1 MTQLV
6 WDAVGNRRYET
17 GVDKGVLYI
26 PDGSGNYT
34 EGYAWN
40 GLTKVTEKPTGASP
54 NKQYA
59 NNQLYLNLLST
70 ELFECDIEAFTYPD
84 AWAQCDGTQEPEP
97 GVAIGQ
103 QTRHPFG
110 LSYRTR
116 IGNDTDST
124 DFGYKIH
131 LVYNALAAPSQKDF
145 SSINDNP
152 SATAF
157 SWSVSTTPT
166 NVAGY
171 KPTATLTIDS
181 TKVSST
187 ALTTLEDKLY
197 GTSGVDAALPS
208 PAEVLAIFAG
218 TVIVVTAT
226 APTYDAPTHVITIP
240 TEAGITYY
248 ANGVEVPSG
257 ALPAITTD
265 TVVTAEPNAG
275 YTLTPNTVNEWGYIY
290 P

>member
-1 MTQLV
+1 MTKLL

-26 PDGSGNYT
+26 PDGSGKYT

-40 GLTKVTEKPTGASP
+40 GLTKVTEKPTGATP

-84 AWAQCDGTQEPEP
+84 AWAQCDGSAEPEA

-103 QTRHPFG
+103 QTRKPFG
-110 LSYRTR
+110 LAYRTL
-116 IGNDTDST
+116 IGNDTDGT

-131 LVYNALAAPSQKDF
+131 LVYSALAAPSQKDF
-145 SSINDNP
+145 SSVNDNP
-152 SATAF
+152 AATAL
-157 SWSVSTTPT
+157 SWSVSTTPVPVT
-166 NVAGY
+166 GY
-171 KPTATLTIDS
+171 KPTATLVIDS
-181 TKVSST
+181 TKVNPT

-197 GTSGVDAALPS
+197 GTAGVDAALPS
-208 PAEVLAIFAG
+208 PDEVLAIFAG
-218 TVIVVTAT
+218 TVTVVTAT
-226 APTYDAPTHVITIP
+226 PPTYDVPSHTITIP
-240 TEAGITYY
+240 TETGVTYY
-248 ANGVEVPSG
+248 INGVAQVAG
-257 ALPAITTD
+257 AVVITSD
-265 TVVTAEPNAG
+265 TVVVAEPNSG
-275 YTLTPNTVNEWGYIY
+275 YTLTPNTVNEWGWIY

>member
-1 MTQLV
+1 VSKLV

-17 GVDKGVLYI
+17 GVDQGVLYI
-26 PDGSGNYT
+26 PDGTGKYT

-40 GLTKVTEKPTGASP
+40 GLTKVTEKPTGATP

-70 ELFECDIEAFTYPD
+70 ELFEADIEAFTYPD
-84 AWAQCDGTQEPEP
+84 AWAQCDGSQEPEA

-103 QTRHPFG
+103 QTRKTFG

-116 IGNDTDST
+116 IGNDIDST

-152 SATAF
+152 AATAF
-157 SWSVSTTPT
+157 SWSVTTTP
-166 NVAGY
+166 VAVSGF

-181 TKVSST
+181 TKVNAT

-197 GTSGVDAALPS
+197 GTAGVDPALPT
-208 PAEVLAIFAG
+208 PDEVLAIFSG
-218 TVIVVTAT
+218 TVTVVTAT
-226 APTYDAPTHVITIP
+226 PATYDSPTHTITIP
-240 TEAGITYY
+240 SETGVTYY
-248 ANGVEVPSG
+248 IDGVAQVAGPVV
-257 ALPAITTD
+257 ITQD
-265 TVVTAEPNAG
+265 TVVVAEPNAG
-275 YTLTPNTVNEWGYIY
+275 YTFTPNTVNEWGFIY

>member
-1 MTQLV
+1 MTKLA

-17 GVDKGVLYI
+17 GVDQGVLYI
-26 PDGSGNYT
+26 PDAGGVYS

-40 GLTKVTEKPTGASP
+40 GLSKITEKPTGASP

-70 ELFECDIEAFTYPD
+70 ELFDCDIEAFTYPD
-84 AWAQCDGTQEPEP
+84 AFGQCDGTREPEP

-103 QTRHPFG
+103 QTRKPFG
-110 LSYRTR
+110 LSYRTKV
-116 IGNDTDST
+116 GNDSDGT

-145 SSINDNP
+145 ATINDNP
-152 SATAF
+152 SAAAF
-157 SWSVSTTPT
+157 VWSVTTTPIAVT
-166 NVAGY
+166 GY

-181 TKVSST
+181 TKVNAT

-197 GTSGVDAALPS
+197 GTAGVDPVLPT
-208 PAEVLAIFAG
+208 PDEVLAIFAG
-218 TVIVVTAT
+218 TVTVVTAT

-240 TEAGITYY
+240 TETGVQYY
-248 ANGVEVPSG
+248 ANGVAVPSG
-257 ALPAITTD
+257 AMPAITAD
-265 TVVTAEPNAG
+265 TVITAQPLAG
-275 YTLTPNTVNEWGYIY
+275 YSFTPNTVNEWGYIY